1 MFGYC
6 QTLLTHM
13 DFFHAWGTNEVAVQ
27 VGSIVYSFNLGG
39 ATTTK
44 KNMGKMRGCI
54 KLMLCWIHNN
64 VLNHSAACYDSISI
78 NYCQYD
84 IQQIRFLKIIHM

>member
-6 QTLLTHM
+6 PTLLTHM

-44 KNMGKMRGCI
+44 KTWEK
-54 KLMLCWIHNN
+54 
-64 VLNHSAACYDSISI
+64 
-78 NYCQYD
+78 
-84 IQQIRFLKIIHM
+84 

>member
-13 DFFHAWGTNEVAVQ
+13 DFLHAWGTNEVAVQ

-39 ATTTK
+39 NNNK
-44 KNMGKMRGCI
+44 KKHGKNERVY
-54 KLMLCWIHNN
+54 KTDVML
-64 VLNHSAACYDSISI
+64 DS
-78 NYCQYD
+78 
-84 IQQIRFLKIIHM
+84 